1 MNVNNLISLED
12 RTEQERSVIAS
23 KGAYA
28 TNKLKRLEKLKRLAQ
43 SFLNIETKAE
53 SYEQE
58 LASKYS
64 VEDIDELYNI
74 KLTIKETNK
83 LNSLNN
89 RSTRAYDLFM
99 AIADEVKEKY
109 GIDYK
114 DYLEEEGRKQRETL
128 AYICKAFK
136 IKL

>member
-1 MNVNNLISLED
+1 MRVNNLISLED
-12 RTEQERSVIAS
+12 RTEQERSLIAS

-28 TNKLKRLEKLKRLAQ
+28 TNKLKRLEKLKRLAK
-43 SFLNIETKAE
+43 SFYIIETKTE

-58 LASKYS
+58 LASKHS
-64 VEDIDELYNI
+64 IEDINELYDT

-89 RSTRAYDLFM
+89 RSTRAYKLFK

-114 DYLEEEGRKQRETL
+114 DYLEEEKRKEEETL
-128 AYICKAFK
+128 AYICKAFNV
-136 IKL
+136 KL